1 LPIQIEVSEAGAVYR
16 HGGYMAMLTFV
27 CLIQASGLWYI
38 ITDIRNTLIRLETAM
53 LTLMGGFCHPQL
65 TMQLRHIAL
74 LELGPHLEQLLQQW
88 MTVHGSSVS
97 PGVEKALRLIMK
109 AHEFFE
115 SRSADFAPSQGEEQ
129 RLSPGSLRKN
139 KG

>member
-1 LPIQIEVSEAGAVYR
+1 
-16 HGGYMAMLTFV
+16 
-27 CLIQASGLWYI
+27 
-38 ITDIRNTLIRLETAM
+38 M

-74 LELGPHLEQLLQQW
+74 LQIGPHLKQLLQRW
-88 MTVHGSSVS
+88 MTIHGSSVS

-115 SRSADFAPSQGEEQ
+115 SKSADFDPSREQ
-129 RLSPGSLRKN
+129 EQHLSPEALRMSV
-139 KG
+139 G